1 MKTSHAH
8 QVNLFEL
15 CPPFFSDWLSN
26 YSQLLWSTEL
36 GVVLCTKW
44 GVTGVDHK
52 TAKREA
58 ERKRRKMERR
68 GSHHKKAWTMTTGQ
82 EKGI

>member
-1 MKTSHAH
+1 M
-8 QVNLFEL
+8 
-15 CPPFFSDWLSN
+15 
-26 YSQLLWSTEL
+26 
-36 GVVLCTKW
+36 VLCTKW